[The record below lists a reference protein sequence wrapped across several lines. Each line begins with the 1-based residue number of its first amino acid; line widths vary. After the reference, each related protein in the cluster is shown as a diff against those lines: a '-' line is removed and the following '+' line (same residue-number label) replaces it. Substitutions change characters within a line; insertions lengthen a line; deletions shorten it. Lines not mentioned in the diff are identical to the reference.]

1 MRGQTGNKVS
11 IWPVQLQVGRKKIY
25 FAVLCVKDEKFV
37 IVLITSFNCQLIR
50 EFARSINCHEIVQT
64 SPCLQEPRW
73 WLGLSCLRKQNS
85 KSLQWKGQKRRIVDS
100 FSWKIVIVIV
110 NDFFLMLISKE
121 NLNIISYMAGVSNLN
136 ELWTAAGSV
145 ISFSLLKMLRFFG
158 FFKCQKLYN
167 KTKLQMWT
175 QFLFLT
181 LN

>member
-1 MRGQTGNKVS
+1 M
-11 IWPVQLQVGRKKIY
+11 I
-25 FAVLCVKDEKFV
+25 
-37 IVLITSFNCQLIR
+37 
-50 EFARSINCHEIVQT
+50 
-64 SPCLQEPRW
+64 
-73 WLGLSCLRKQNS
+73 
-85 KSLQWKGQKRRIVDS
+85 
-100 FSWKIVIVIV
+100 
-110 NDFFLMLISKE
+110 FFFMLISKE

-145 ISFSLLKMLRFFG
+145 ISFLLLKMLRFFG